1 MPPLPRIPPALAAL
15 LFAALIATPGCFYKV
30 GSGLMAGV
38 LDEAGGKGQ
47 SEGVDPVLEGLVEK
61 ALLAELGQQLGQGL
75 QAGVTEVT
83 PEQQARLEA
92 TIDGL
97 ITVATARAGK
107 GLRRDVSPEL
117 RAMVQRDIVEAFSEG
132 MRGELGG
139 SLEETIDRLVNRA
152 ILSLRTNLED
162 EEMKFA
168 TAGFLRESIYMAL
181 REGNETPPVGE
192 TVQTTLEQ
200 NVLDP
205 VSSNVENLADTIA
218 SKVNEQAQ
226 QTQRFLQG
234 LISLLI
240 VVLGVFAVMYFVL
253 QRRYRREAAD
263 RAMREHEM
271 QNLNVALAQLDSG
284 TRAQVERKL
293 SEVRSLVDAAEDPQ
307 VRGAADADDTDDTSP
322 DPPARP
328 EDDPR

>member
-1 MPPLPRIPPALAAL
+1 
-15 LFAALIATPGCFYKV
+15 
-30 GSGLMAGV
+30 MAGV
-38 LDEAGGKGQ
+38 LDETGGKGK
-47 SEGVDPVLEGLVEK
+47 SEGLDPVVEGLVEK

-132 MRGELGG
+132 IRGELGG
-139 SLEETIDRLVNRA
+139 SLEETIDRLVTRA
-152 ILSLRTNLED
+152 ILSLRTGLED
-162 EEMKFA
+162 EEMKYA
-168 TAGFLRESIYMAL
+168 TADFLRESVYLAL
-181 REGNETPPVGE
+181 REGDETPPVGE

-205 VSSNVENLADTIA
+205 FSSNVENLAQTIA
-218 SKVNEQAQ
+218 DKVNAQAER
-226 QTQRFLQG
+226 TETFLKG
-234 LISLLI
+234 IITFLVVVVG
-240 VVLGVFAVMYFVL
+240 VVLVMYFVL

-263 RAMREHEM
+263 RAMRENEM
-271 QNLNVALAQLDSG
+271 QNLNVALSQLDAG
-284 TRAQVERKL
+284 TRKQVESKL
-293 SEVRSLVDAAEDPQ
+293 SEVRSLVDGKPRVDPATAEDTEE
-307 VRGAADADDTDDTSP
+307 ADRS
-322 DPPARP
+322 
-328 EDDPR
+328 EDYLR

>member
-1 MPPLPRIPPALAAL
+1 VSPHPRLPPALLAL
-15 LFAALIATPGCFYKV
+15 LLTALLASPGCFYKV

-47 SEGVDPVLEGLVEK
+47 SEGFDPVVEGLVEK

-117 RAMVQRDIVEAFSEG
+117 RAMVQRDIVEAFSDG

-139 SLEETIDRLVNRA
+139 SLEETVDRLVTRA
-152 ILSLRTNLED
+152 ILSLRTGLED
-162 EEMKFA
+162 DEMKYA
-168 TAGFLRESIYMAL
+168 TADFLRESVYLAL
-181 REGNETPPVGE
+181 REGDETPPVGE
-192 TVQTTLEQ
+192 TVQATLEQ

-205 VSSNVENLADTIA
+205 FSSNVENLAETIA
-218 SKVNEQAQ
+218 SKVNEQAER
-226 QTQRFLQG
+226 TQNFLQAI
-234 LISLLI
+234 ISLLV

-253 QRRYRREAAD
+253 QRRYRREQAD

-271 QNLNVALAQLDSG
+271 QNLNVALAQLDAG
-284 TRAQVERKL
+284 TREQVESKL
-293 SEVRSLVDAAEDPQ
+293 SEVRSLVDGPKGAGAPTAPGAPPRAED
-307 VRGAADADDTDDTSP
+307 TDETERS
-322 DPPARP
+322 
-328 EDDPR
+328 EDYER